1 MNMFMAITIFAG
13 LLLGTF
19 FFGGL
24 WFTVRKGMVA
34 KNPALW
40 FLVSFIIR
48 TAVVLTGFYF
58 IAQSD
63 WKNILFCLGGFL
75 VARSLITM
83 FTKEKKQTAL
93 HAEGGNA

>member
-1 MNMFMAITIFAG
+1 MFILISVFTGI
-13 LLLGTF
+13 LLGTF

-34 KNPALW
+34 KNPALL

-48 TAVVLTGFYF
+48 IAVVLTGFYF

-75 VARSLITM
+75 VARSAVTRL
-83 FTKEKKQTAL
+83 TKEKDQTNL
-93 HAEGGNA
+93 HSKEGNP